1 MQKGPCLNLNKA
13 VKTCKHIAKDHE
25 NNNKFVHLR
34 VSSSR
39 VGVLFHFLYWCICNK
54 CCSSQCKLYKLYLSC
69 SVQEK
74 SLLEVLLTGAITLPQ
89 VFYSCRKAKQNR
101 KQNSFFFLYSV
112 YWRRKIGKS
121 GNCCGCFII
130 RFINKHCS
138 TEVRKNKYQQL
149 LLPWKNSDKH
159 KYLHP
164 FDSPGAKLSF
174 SHSASRVLLMHCY

>member
-1 MQKGPCLNLNKA
+1 MQIYSSTPTHHHLLWRIKCTTHKLNPAKLVQKGPCLNLNKA

-39 VGVLFHFLYWCICNK
+39 VGVLFRFLYWCICNK
-54 CCSSQCKLYKLYLSC
+54 CCSLQCKLYKLYLSC

-101 KQNSFFFLYSV
+101 KQNSFFF
-112 YWRRKIGKS
+112 
-121 GNCCGCFII
+121 CTQFIEEEKLANLAI
-130 RFINKHCS
+130 
-138 TEVRKNKYQQL
+138 VVDVL
-149 LLPWKNSDKH
+149 LLD
-159 KYLHP
+159 
-164 FDSPGAKLSF
+164 
-174 SHSASRVLLMHCY
+174 LLTNTVPLK

>member
-39 VGVLFHFLYWCICNK
+39 VGVLFRFLYWCICNK

-101 KQNSFFFLYSV
+101 KQNSFFF
-112 YWRRKIGKS
+112 
-121 GNCCGCFII
+121 CTQFIEEEKLANLAI
-130 RFINKHCS
+130 
-138 TEVRKNKYQQL
+138 VVDVL
-149 LLPWKNSDKH
+149 LLDLLTNTVPLKWGKININNYCCHEKTLTSTNICI
-159 KYLHP
+159 LLTP
-164 FDSPGAKLSF
+164 LEPSF
-174 SHSASRVLLMHCY
+174 HSLILPPVFF